1 MLTEIAP
8 IATDKIN
15 RPKQPLGQKKAA
27 QHRISTAQQTA
38 IASNTSVEERR

>member
-38 IASNTSVEERR
+38 IASNTHQGEKK